1 MARWRD
7 GEMARWR
14 DGFFLQREKEKK
26 RLYGECKSGV
36 ICAFITITCEITFG
50 AHMTHDGT
58 VDHSKI
64 KSV

>member
-1 MARWRD
+1 MTTN
-7 GEMARWR
+7 E
-14 DGFFLQREKEKK
+14 
-26 RLYGECKSGV
+26 ECKSGV
-36 ICAFITITCEITFG
+36 ICAFIIITCEITFG

>member
-1 MARWRD
+1 MVRWRD
-7 GEMARWR
+7 GEITRWI
-14 DGFFLQREKEKK
+14 FLQREKEKK

-36 ICAFITITCEITFG
+36 ICAFIIITCEITFG